1 MGNAKM
7 ADISISILDEPTD
20 TDRRAILAPLDA
32 FNKTKA
38 GDENYEPIA
47 LVLRDAA
54 GKTVGG
60 LWAQLYFDWVFIELL
75 FIPENLRG
83 ENLGAKLLRQLE
95 EIAKAKGC
103 VGIWLDTF
111 SFQAPGFYERQ
122 GYERF
127 GTLEDYPK
135 GMARFFFRKVL

>member
-1 MGNAKM
+1 M
-7 ADISISILDEPTD
+7 AGASIAVLDNPSD
-20 TDRRAILAPLDA
+20 ADRRAILTPLDA

-47 LVLRDAA
+47 IVLRDEAE
-54 GKTVGG
+54 KIVGG

-83 ENLGAKLLRQLE
+83 ENLGARLLSQLE
-95 EIAKAKGC
+95 EIAKAKNC
-103 VGIWLDTF
+103 VGVWLDTF

-127 GTLEDYPK
+127 ATMDNYPK
-135 GMARFFFRKVL
+135 GMARFFFRKVF

>member
-1 MGNAKM
+1 MSGV
-7 ADISISILDEPTD
+7 SISILDNPSD
-20 TDRRAILAPLDA
+20 ADRRAILTPLDA
-32 FNKTKA
+32 FNKAKA

-47 LVLRDAA
+47 IVLRDEAE
-54 GKTVGG
+54 KIVGG

-95 EIAKAKGC
+95 EIAKTKGC

-111 SFQAPGFYERQ
+111 SFQAPGFYEKQ

-127 GTLEDYPK
+127 GTLENYPK
-135 GMARFFFRKVL
+135 GMERFFFRKIF